1 LIESVPDLSSFKTL
15 IHISTDKPI
24 YKPNDIAFFEVY
36 AIDALTKKP
45 YMSSSSNPKWKSISA
60 KMEIVDTFE
69 TVIFT
74 SGFVDITDGSFAFSY
89 VVPKSAKGGE
99 Y

>member
-1 LIESVPDLSSFKTL
+1 LIECVPDLSNYRTL
-15 IHISTDKPI
+15 IHISSDKPI
-24 YKPNDIAFFEVY
+24 YKPNDIAFFEVF

-45 YMSSSSNPKWKSISA
+45 YMASSSNPKWISISA

-69 TVIFT
+69 TVIFS
-74 SGFVDITDGSFAFSY
+74 SGFVAIREGSFAFSY
-89 VVPKSAKGGE
+89 FVPKTAKGGE